1 MFQNI
6 FKIAIRI
13 LFRNKIYSAIN
24 LLGLTIGIACSL
36 LILIFVWNQ
45 VTCDRFHEN
54 AKRIF
59 LVQQTMDLGTG
70 DYTTDKSGGAFAQA
84 IKDGF
89 PEVIN
94 TTRLGTTGELLLSY
108 YPNNTDSSK
117 DGNVADVK
125 KFIENYVIAV
135 DSSFFEIFS
144 FPLIQGD
151 PKSALKEPYSIV
163 LTKEMADKYFG
174 DEDPMNQTIRINQKY
189 DFNVTGVADEYPD
202 NSTIRFDFL
211 VPFPILPD
219 LGSRP
224 IDEYSGNPYFTFLL
238 LDNPNQYKSISNQ
251 LPDFFN
257 GLFDNDIKAVQKLLP
272 FLKMNLF
279 GEGHSFYAVLILSIL
294 AFLILIIACINFMN
308 LSTARFLTRTREVG
322 IRKVVGASRAMLIRQ
337 FIGETMIMSFLSVN
351 LAILAVD
358 IILPVFNKLLEIE
371 LALDL
376 KDPAFFILLISLLLL
391 TGLIAGSY
399 PAFFLS
405 SFKPVDVLKKIIIS
419 GARGGFLRKA
429 LVVIQF
435 VFSII
440 FIMGTVVIFKQF
452 NFMQTSNLGVN
463 RENIVYLPVRGELAD
478 NYYYLKQELIGN
490 PDILSVT
497 TSSNIP
503 VFVDRG
509 EIGWGLNL
517 KDNNDLARLLFI
529 GYDFQKTF
537 GINLKEGRFYSPE
550 FAADSI
556 DKIVVNESVIKKL
569 GLDSPLGKTFYL
581 FEKPYTIIGVTDD
594 FISFPV
600 KIGGENLI
608 MPFQKVGNF
617 IFIKTRQK
625 RLPATLSYIE
635 GIHEKFNPDFPFIS
649 FFMDDYL
656 DPISDAMDKSS
667 KLILYFTFFGI
678 FISCLGLFGLSTFA
692 VEQKTR
698 EIAIRKAMGASIR
711 RILLL
716 VNTEFLKLVCIA
728 FIIALPLSIL
738 LINLILKSFSRRI
751 EVESGIF
758 IYTGLLIVIISF
770 LTIFYQAIRSA
781 TRNPADSLRYE

>member
-6 FKIAIRI
+6 FKIAVRI

-36 LILIFVWNQ
+36 LILILVWDHI
-45 VTCDRFHEN
+45 TYDRFHEN

-70 DYTTDKSGGAFAQA
+70 EYTTDRSGGAYAQA
-84 IKDGF
+84 LKDGF

-94 TTRLGTTGELLLSY
+94 TTRLSTTGELLLSY
-108 YPNNTDSSK
+108 YPINKDSSK
-117 DGNVADVK
+117 DGNDADVK
-125 KFIENYVIAV
+125 KFIEDLVMAA

-144 FPLIQGD
+144 FPLLKGD

-163 LTKEMADKYFG
+163 LTKEMAEKYFG
-174 DEDPMNQTIRINQKY
+174 NDDPMNKIIRINQGF
-189 DFNVTGVADEYPD
+189 DFKVTGVADKYPD

-211 VPFPILPD
+211 VPFPFLD
-219 LGSRP
+219 ELGWDISNY
-224 IDEYSGNPYFTFLL
+224 EGNPFHTFLL
-238 LDNPNQYKSISNQ
+238 LNNPDNYKNISEK
-251 LPDFFN
+251 LPAFFS

-279 GEGHSFYAVLILSIL
+279 GESRSFWAVLMLSIL
-294 AFLILIIACINFMN
+294 AFLILMIACINFMN

-322 IRKVVGASRAMLIRQ
+322 IRKVVGASRGKLIAQ
-337 FIGETMIMSFLSVN
+337 FIGETMIMSFISIN
-351 LAILAVD
+351 IAILAVD
-358 IILPVFNKLLEIE
+358 IILPSFNKLLEAK
-371 LALDL
+371 LVLDL
-376 KDPAFFILLISLLLL
+376 KDPAFFMLLIILLLF
-391 TGLIAGSY
+391 TGFIAGSY

-405 SFKPVDVLKKIIIS
+405 SFKPVDVLKKTIIPGS
-419 GARGGFLRKA
+419 RGGFLRKT

-440 FIMGTVVIFKQF
+440 FIISTVVIFKQF

-463 RENIVYLPVRGELAD
+463 RENIIYLPVRGELAS
-478 NYYYLKQELIGN
+478 NYNYMKQELLAN

-497 TSSNIP
+497 TSSKIP

-509 EIGWGLNL
+509 EVKWGLNSE
-517 KDNNDLARLLFI
+517 DNNDLARILSV

-537 GINLKEGRFYSPE
+537 DINLKEGRFYSPE

-556 DKIVVNESVIKKL
+556 DKIIVDESVIKKL
-569 GLDSPLGKTFYL
+569 GLDSPLGKIIYFL
-581 FEKPYTIIGVTDD
+581 EKPYTIIGVTDN
-594 FISFPV
+594 FISFPL
-600 KIGGENLI
+600 KLGGENLI
-608 MPFQKVGNF
+608 LPFQKVGDF
-617 IFIKTRQK
+617 IFIKTEQT

-635 GIHEKFNPDFPFIS
+635 GIYEKFNPDYPFIT
-649 FFMDDYL
+649 FYMDDYL
-656 DPISDAMDKSS
+656 DPISDMMNKSS
-667 KLILYFTFFGI
+667 KLIMYFTFFGI

-692 VEQKTR
+692 AEQKTR

-728 FIIALPLSIL
+728 FIIALPLSIF
-738 LINLILKSFSRRI
+738 LINIMFKNFSRRI

-770 LTIFYQAIRSA
+770 LTIFYQALRSA